1 MRTWNK
7 WNIDDGMLNGSAILE
22 NSLKDSHSPHDPA
35 TALTV
40 IHPGEMKTH
49 IHTTCTQILIAALFI
64 MVQTGNNPKVHKFV
78 N

>member
-1 MRTWNK
+1 MWNK
-7 WNIDDGMLNGSAILE
+7 WNIDNGMLNGSAILE
-22 NSLKDSHSPHDPA
+22 NSLKDSHSPA